1 MYHDI
6 TSNLIYRT
14 PCSMSHLGFLVIL
27 GPRVGCEIRAR
38 AYDWHCQLGCSDG
51 DGNGDR

>member
-1 MYHDI
+1 MCHDI
-6 TSNLIYRT
+6 ISNLIYHT

-27 GPRVGCEIRAR
+27 GLRVGCEIRVR
-38 AYDWHCQLGCSDG
+38 AYDCQLGCSDG